1 MVAPMTPP
9 DTRTRLLDAA
19 LAVVRARGY
28 TATTVADLCAAA
40 GVSKGAFFH
49 HFESK
54 EALGVAAAEHWA
66 TGTSAL
72 FATAPYHA
80 HADPL
85 DRVFGY
91 LDFRRALLR
100 GTPAEFTCFAGTTV
114 QETFDTIPA
123 IRAAC
128 ERCIVDHAA
137 VVAKDIALAR
147 ERYAPDAAWS
157 AEGLALHTQAVL
169 QGAFVLAKARGGPE
183 VAIDSVDHLIRYVEL
198 LFNRPAHPVD
208 TPEGESV

>member
-1 MVAPMTPP
+1 MSPP

-28 TATTVADLCAAA
+28 TATGVADLCAAA

-54 EALGVAAAEHWA
+54 EALAVAAAEHWSA
-66 TGTSAL
+66 KTSAL
-72 FATAPYHA
+72 FAAAPYHT
-80 HADPL
+80 HEDPL
-85 DRVFGY
+85 DRFLGY
-91 LDFRRALLR
+91 LDFRRALLW
-100 GTPAEFTCFAGTTV
+100 GAPAEFTCFAGTTV
-114 QETFDTIPA
+114 QETFDTFPA

-128 ERCIVDHAA
+128 ERSIVDHAA

-147 ERYAPDAAWS
+147 ARHVPDAPWS

-169 QGAFVLAKARGGPE
+169 QGAFVLAKASGGPD
-183 VAIDSVDHLIRYVEL
+183 VAIASVDHLKHYVEL
-198 LFNRPAHPVD
+198 LFNRPV
-208 TPEGESV
+208 TPAQVQERQP

>member
-1 MVAPMTPP
+1 MSSP

-19 LAVVRARGY
+19 LEVVRTRGY
-28 TATTVADLCAAA
+28 TATGVADLCAAA

-54 EALGVAAAEHWA
+54 EALAVAAAEHWSA
-66 TGTSAL
+66 KTGAL
-72 FATAPYHA
+72 FAAAPYHA
-80 HADPL
+80 HEDPL
-85 DRVFGY
+85 DRFLGY

-100 GTPAEFTCFAGTTV
+100 GAPAEFTCFAGTTV
-114 QETFDTIPA
+114 QETFDTSPA

-137 VVAKDIALAR
+137 VVARDVALAR
-147 ERYAPDAAWS
+147 ERHAPDAAWS

-169 QGAFVLAKARGGPE
+169 QGAFVLAKATGGPD
-183 VAIDSVDHLIRYVEL
+183 VAIASVDHLKRYVEF
-198 LFNRPAHPVD
+198 LFNRSA
-208 TPEGESV
+208 TPISPQTESA

>member
-1 MVAPMTPP
+1 MSPP

-19 LAVVRARGY
+19 LAVIRARGY
-28 TATTVADLCAAA
+28 TATGVADICAAA

-54 EALGVAAAEHWA
+54 EALAVAAAERWS
-66 TGTSAL
+66 TGTSGF
-72 FATAPYHA
+72 FAAQAYHA

-91 LDFRRALLR
+91 LAFRRALLR
-100 GTPAEFTCFAGTTV
+100 GPPAEFTCFAGTTV
-114 QETFDTIPA
+114 QETFDTSPT

-147 ERYAPDAAWS
+147 ALHAPDAAWS

-198 LFNRPAHPVD
+198 LFNRPARLVD
-208 TPEGESV
+208 TPERESE